1 MKETFTRVSA
11 TELFATEIGVSGAPL
26 PTNGP
31 GRKCPLVKYIIVGS
45 LILGAVIYAYHL
57 TKKQSLTVKTRKN
70 EK

>member
-31 GRKCPLVKYIIVGS
+31 GRKYPLVKY
-45 LILGAVIYAYHL
+45 LILGGLILGVIALAHHL
-57 TKKQSLTVKTRKN
+57 SKNQSVTIKSRKN
-70 EK
+70 E